1 MYKCE
6 LLALCILRYLAMRG
20 VDITRIINFGD
31 SLLLF
36 VVGITTG
43 GAPVSS
49 KGIDFDSEE
58 LSSRRIHP

>member
-1 MYKCE
+1 
-6 LLALCILRYLAMRG
+6 MRG